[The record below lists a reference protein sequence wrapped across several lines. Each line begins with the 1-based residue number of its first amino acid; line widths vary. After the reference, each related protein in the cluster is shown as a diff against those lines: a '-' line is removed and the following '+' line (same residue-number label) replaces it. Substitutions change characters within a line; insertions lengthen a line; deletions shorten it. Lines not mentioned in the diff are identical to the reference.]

1 MQSERQITVEEKVM
15 QGKPYAGNPHV
26 RFDEGA
32 GAPKHS
38 GPLFCTMKQNRREFI
53 KAASCMGAVSMFSDV
68 RAAGKSNAGKT
79 GGSMLGYA
87 APPIP
92 KVRIAYLGMAF
103 RIRMLSMLPGVEV
116 TAICGETQDEIAA
129 ILKKLENKKGLS
141 SKPKEY
147 VGSDAVKRLVKD
159 HVADVLCIDSQLN
172 VINPALQA
180 LSGGMHVFSLLP
192 ARCSVDDCWKLVNA
206 SEKNRAHCAILDGYC
221 IYNQYDLLAFN
232 AVRQGCLGDLVSC
245 EGEYFYDQRNGFAS
259 NLDDWIGMLK
269 ARMSTCGN
277 SVPFCF
283 GTMCRCLGINHG
295 DQLGSLV
302 SMSSDNIS
310 LAAYAKSHG
319 KGTPLENMKV
329 ERGDENTTIIR
340 TQKGRLMTLRFGITV
355 PRPFSRMTGFS
366 GTKGT
371 LLVNDNSKAGIS
383 LCCDKEGSRF
393 QFANENEIKAF
404 KEKYS
409 HPLCKNGA
417 EYVRRLGV
425 HGSADCVSIVSLFYA
440 LRFGLPLGTDVYDFA
455 TWSSLVEL
463 TDKSVRLGGA
473 PVKCVDF
480 TRGGWKTAQ
489 PVPVEDIDVEKFF
502 RV

>member
-1 MQSERQITVEEKVM
+1 M
-15 QGKPYAGNPHV
+15 
-26 RFDEGA
+26 
-32 GAPKHS
+32 
-38 GPLFCTMKQNRREFI
+38 TMKQNRREFI
-53 KAASCMGAVSMFSDV
+53 TAASCMGAVSMFSDV
-68 RAAGKSNAGKT
+68 MAAGKSDAGKT

-92 KVRIAYLGMAF
+92 KVRVAYLGMAYK
-103 RIRMLSMLPGVEV
+103 IRMLSTLPGVEV

-129 ILKKLENKKGLS
+129 ILKRLENKKGQS
-141 SKPKEY
+141 PKPKEY
-147 VGSDAVKRLVKD
+147 IGSDAVKRLVED

-172 VINPALQA
+172 VIEPALQA
-180 LSGGMHVFSLLP
+180 LSGGMHVFSVLP

-206 SEKNRAHCAILDGYC
+206 SEKNRVHCAILDGYC

-232 AVRQGCLGDLVSC
+232 AVRQGCFGDLISC
-245 EGEYFYDQRNGFAS
+245 EGEYFYDQRCGFAP
-259 NLDDWIGMLK
+259 NNRGDWIDRLK
-269 ARMSTCGN
+269 VRLSTCGN
-277 SVPFCF
+277 SGPFCF

-310 LAAYAKSHG
+310 LDAYAKSSG

-340 TQKGRLMTLRFGITV
+340 TAKGRLMTLRFGITV

-371 LLVNDNSKAGIS
+371 LLVNDNSKAKIS
-383 LCCDKEGSRF
+383 LCCDKTGGRSRLS
-393 QFANENEIKAF
+393 QFANENEIKNF
-404 KEKYS
+404 EEKYR
-409 HPLCKNGA
+409 HPLLKKAGECARKIGGHGGA
-417 EYVRRLGV
+417 DFISGL
-425 HGSADCVSIVSLFYA
+425 SLFYA

-463 TDKSVRLGGA
+463 TDKSVKAGGA

-489 PVPVEDIDVEKFF
+489 PVPIEDVDVEKFF
-502 RV
+502 QV